1 MGTVNTQ
8 TTHKTSK
15 NRRREERKRA
25 RGKKGSVYEEEYLI
39 NSVGRLID
47 RVNSVRD
54 EMERLVQGL
63 LRRRMRERAVAI
75 EAALNDVIDLIG
87 GCVGE
92 VFGPDQRVRG
102 AADGQVARPGGA
114 NGVVQDS
121 LEEAARPREPPVVR
135 ALERLSLLGA

>member
-1 MGTVNTQ
+1 MNTQ

-15 NRRREERKRA
+15 NKRREERKRA
-25 RGKKGSVYEEEYLI
+25 RGKKGSIYEEEYLI

-47 RVNSVRD
+47 RVNGVRD
-54 EMERLVQGL
+54 EMERLVQAL
-63 LRRRMRERAVAI
+63 LRRRMRERAIAV
-75 EAALNDVIDLIG
+75 EAALDDVTDLIR

-92 VFGPDQRVRG
+92 VFEPDQGVRNA
-102 AADGQVARPGGA
+102 AADGQIPRAGGA

-121 LEEAARPREPPVVR
+121 LEEAAKPREPPLVR

>member
-1 MGTVNTQ
+1 VNTQ

-25 RGKKGSVYEEEYLI
+25 RGKKGSIYEEEYLI
-39 NSVGRLID
+39 NSIRRLID
-47 RVNSVRD
+47 RVNNVRD
-54 EMERLVQGL
+54 EMERLVQAL
-63 LRRRMRERAVAI
+63 LRRRMRERALAV
-75 EAALNDVIDLIG
+75 EAALGDVTDLIR

-92 VFGPDQRVRG
+92 VFESDQTIRN
-102 AADGQVARPGGA
+102 AAIDSQIPRPGGA

-121 LEEAARPREPPVVR
+121 LEEAAKPREPPLVR